1 MLPGVAP
8 LPILFPAVGAVPAQ
22 QQEAQRPRIVSGEAT
37 LEADSITYDPVTGT
51 TVLNGNVLA
60 TYGPTRLTCATATL
74 NSETKEAHFR
84 TGIVVT
90 DPVGTLEARELWVDF
105 DKPGSA
111 RAVGITLQAHE
122 AYFEGEELLIEPN
135 EWRLRN
141 AWATTC
147 RSEAG
152 KPEYRVLLTDIVFKP
167 GDAILAKKSGFEVL
181 GMRVDVPFF
190 RVGLDQSQTGLQ
202 TPTPTINSGFEP
214 GYRWRNVF
222 DVGPSAAFLYEQ
234 EAGTRDVPTV
244 NAQLAFTTRKRS
256 PTERERMIVV
266 RNYDRE
272 RFSEGFVN
280 NVMVSTPQAEEAA
293 VGRGEMIFFVGHTS
307 NQGVQARLPET
318 NRFDRDW
325 YGGVEV
331 AGRVAGLIA
340 NGQARYGHIQDR
352 NSGVETR
359 RAEGFVTF
367 LTDLVP
373 VSRNLYGRGRFDIGA
388 YWGGGKDYGWL
399 RPEMSLI
406 YEPRPETR
414 FTAAYV
420 NASSWGSPFTDA
432 DRLVAPHA
440 IHLRLDL
447 DFPATDLSILAKY
460 DIERSVWYD
469 FEVALGQ
476 VAHCIRPFIAYRKFP
491 GTLAFGATLRADKLF
506 DALKQREVRR

>member
-8 LPILFPAVGAVPAQ
+8 LPILFPALGALPIEQ
-22 QQEAQRPRIVSGEAT
+22 QQPLRPRVVSGEAT
-37 LEADSITYDPVTGT
+37 LEADTIAYDPVTGVT
-51 TVLNGNVLA
+51 TLSGNVVA
-60 TYGPTRLTCATATL
+60 TYGPTRLTCAEATL

-90 DPVGTLEARELWVDF
+90 DPVGSLRASELWVDF
-105 DKPGSA
+105 DQPGSA

-122 AYFEGEELLIEPN
+122 AYFEGEELIIEPGQ
-135 EWRLRN
+135 WRLRN

-147 RSEAG
+147 RGESG

-167 GDAILAKKSGFEVL
+167 GDAILAKKSGFEVF
-181 GMRVDVPFF
+181 GIRVDVPFF

-202 TPTPTINSGFEP
+202 APTPTINSGFEP

-222 DVGPSAAFLYEQ
+222 DIGPSAALLYEQ

-244 NAQLAFTTRKRS
+244 NAQIAFTTRKRS
-256 PTERERMIVV
+256 AKERETMIVV

-272 RFSEGFVN
+272 RFAEGFAN
-280 NVMVSTPQAEEAA
+280 NVMVSSPESEAAA
-293 VGRGEMIFFVGHTS
+293 VGRGDTIFFVGHTS
-307 NQGVQARLPET
+307 NQGVQARLPNS

-331 AGRVAGLIA
+331 AGRLGPLFA

-352 NSGVETR
+352 NSGLETT
-359 RAEGFVTF
+359 RAEGF
-367 LTDLVP
+367 LTLLSDLYP
-373 VSRNLYGRGRFDIGA
+373 VGANFFTRGRLDLGGF
-388 YWGGGKDYGWL
+388 WGGGADYGWI
-399 RPEMSLI
+399 RPEISLL
-406 YEPRPETR
+406 YQPRPETR
-414 FTAAYV
+414 FMATYV

-440 IHLRLDL
+440 LHLRLDL
-447 DFPATDLSILAKY
+447 DFAATDISLLAKY
-460 DIERSVWYD
+460 DIEREVWYD
-469 FEVALGQ
+469 FEVSLGQ
-476 VAHCIRPFIAYRKFP
+476 IAHCIRPFIAYRKFP